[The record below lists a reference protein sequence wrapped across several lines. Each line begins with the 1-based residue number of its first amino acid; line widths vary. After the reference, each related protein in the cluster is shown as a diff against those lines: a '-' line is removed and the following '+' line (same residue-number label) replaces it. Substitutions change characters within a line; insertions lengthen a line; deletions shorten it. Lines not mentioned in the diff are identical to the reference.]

1 LDIVRVLLESTAI
14 QINQPAKDGAT
25 PLIIATY
32 LGHSSI
38 VQALLSNDNIDLS
51 RTFEDKTTLQYS
63 ESHIRVASW
72 SFLDDQI
79 NEEGRLACQELFSS
93 LYNKNCKSD

>member
-1 LDIVRVLLESTAI
+1 M
-14 QINQPAKDGAT
+14 NNGAT

-38 VQALLSNDNIDLS
+38 VQALLFNENIDLS
-51 RTFEDKTTLQYS
+51 PTFEEKTALEYS
-63 ESHIRVASW
+63 ESHVRVASW
-72 SFLDDQI
+72 SFLDEQI

-93 LYNKNCKSD
+93 L